1 MIFQLSIFTINNRK
15 NKKNK
20 DFLLL
25 NLPISL
31 TLLKANMK
39 ILL

>member
-15 NKKNK
+15 NKKIK

-31 TLLKANMK
+31 TLLKTNMK